1 MRGLNINKKFWRK
14 TLIRKRKQILTLILA
29 SVISSTLCYKVNA
42 AYPTRK
48 RLAGEDRYITSL
60 KVAQDGWD
68 SSYYAV
74 LACGEDYPDALS
86 SVPLAKKYDAPI
98 LLTHRTYI
106 DSSIVEELKSLK
118 VGKVFIIGGTASIS
132 DTILNQ
138 LNSLGIQTERIGGV
152 DRYDTSVKIAQK
164 FGKVDTLTVASG
176 EDYADAISI
185 GSAAGAMGVPVLLV
199 PKNIMPEGTKS
210 YIQELNTV
218 INSDYSNK
226 QKGQTTNSSNEG
238 EFRNIKVFVVGDNS
252 VVSDNVAREF
262 ENTFKD
268 DVTNE
273 QFGYVERITGS
284 DKYERNINVIARFLE
299 KSTGDPVEY
308 DDNDDDYTN
317 TNYSTEDDLFSLN
330 NIFVASGEGFADA
343 LSGAAEAAKNRAP
356 VILSGASNS
365 SLIKD
370 LILTKIPNYNNDSI
384 NPEYITILG
393 GEGVLPDSRIR
404 DIFGYIIGDKNAS
417 TGDSSITTFQD
428 SKLEK
433 LIRDKVGKPT
443 GTLSYSD
450 LKGITSL
457 NLSNEGI
464 TDISGLENCVNLK
477 SLDLSYNQI
486 EKVNP
491 LLKLYDIKDLN
502 LSHNKISDVSYLSNL
517 TSLEQLNLS
526 DNNISDLS
534 HSRENTKDDDDSDYD
549 KTSDSVFKNMTHL
562 AFLDLS
568 NSIVK
573 YISRNSINS
582 SDLDE
587 LEYLIRLTSLNLK
600 GTSVG
605 SLTNLKELE
614 TLTTLNLS
622 DTSVSN
628 LDPLKEL
635 TDLTYLDL
643 SDNGRIDGDDLKPL
657 QYLTKL
663 KYLNLSNN
671 RIDDLTYLKGL
682 KNLNTLYLEDNPI
695 QDYTP
700 ILFYEKSLYYRD
712 FDISSISGDV
722 TYSKDSTIDGLIK
735 SQISDFEDVYE
746 YGDYDKLR
754 FRVLYRP
761 YDTGAYSDTLKGLK
775 QEMDWLQQEIASG
788 GMSSL
793 ELKNVNDD
801 LTSVENEIS
810 DVSKKDV
817 MNSEV
822 ANLENQLSSCYDA
835 KDMEKVIN
843 KINYKYADY
852 RYDYYRTLIDRC
864 TDDIQNIKAQ
874 IQLIG
879 LQGSGYSGTNT
890 IDSLQNMLEE
900 KQKNKDFA
908 EEKINMYDRY
918 RNFFNAVNSVL
929 EQN

>member
-1 MRGLNINKKFWRK
+1 M
-14 TLIRKRKQILTLILA
+14 IRKRKQILTLILA

-138 LNSLGIQTERIGGV
+138 LNSLDIQTERIGGV
-152 DRYDTSVKIAQK
+152 DRYDTSVKIAEK
-164 FGKVDTLTVASG
+164 FGKVNTLTVATG

-199 PKNIMPEGTKS
+199 PKNIMPEGTRN
-210 YIQELNTV
+210 YIEELNTV
-218 INSDYSNK
+218 INSDYNNK

-299 KSTGDPVEY
+299 KSTGTDVDY
-308 DDNDDDYTN
+308 DDDDDDDYTK
-317 TNYSTEDDLFSLN
+317 TDYSTKYDLFSLN
-330 NIFVASGEGFADA
+330 NIFVASGDGFADA

-356 VILSGASNS
+356 VILSGTSNS
-365 SLIKD
+365 NLIKD
-370 LILTKIPNYNNDSI
+370 LILTKIPNYNNDST
-384 NPEYITILG
+384 NPEYITVLG
-393 GEGVLPDSRIR
+393 GEGVLPNSRVR
-404 DIFGYIIGDKNAS
+404 EIFGYIIGDKNTS

-433 LIRDKVGKPT
+433 LIRDKVGKPI
-443 GTLSYSD
+443 GTLAYSD
-450 LKGITSL
+450 LKNITSL

-464 TDISGLENCVNLK
+464 TDISGLESCVNLK

-486 EKVNP
+486 KDVKP

-568 NSIVK
+568 NSSVSGSYSYK
-573 YISRNSINS
+573 NSIDS

-600 GTSVG
+600 GTNVA

-628 LDPLKEL
+628 LEPLEEL

-643 SDNGRIDGDDLKPL
+643 SNNSRIDGDDLKPL

-695 QDYTP
+695 LDYTP
-700 ILFYEKSLYYRD
+700 ILSYKNSLYYRD

-722 TYSKDSTIDGLIK
+722 TYSKDSTIDGSIK
-735 SQISDFEDVYE
+735 GQINDFEDVYE

-801 LTSVENEIS
+801 LTSVKNELS
-810 DVSKKDV
+810 DITKKDA
-817 MNSEV
+817 MNSEA
-822 ANLENQLSSCYDA
+822 ANLENQLSSSYDA
-835 KDMEKVIN
+835 KDMEKIIN
-843 KINYKYADY
+843 KINYEYSDY
-852 RYDYYRTLIDRC
+852 RYDYYRTLVDRC
-864 TDDIQNIKAQ
+864 TSDIQNIKAQ

-879 LQGSGYSGTNT
+879 LQGSGYSSTNT

>member
-1 MRGLNINKKFWRK
+1 ML
-14 TLIRKRKQILTLILA
+14 RKRKQILTLIVA

-42 AYPTRK
+42 SYPTRK

-106 DSSIVEELKSLK
+106 DPSTVEELKSLK

-132 DTILNQ
+132 DTILSQ
-138 LNSLGIQTERIGGV
+138 LNSLNIQMERIGGV
-152 DRYDTSVKIAQK
+152 DRYDTSVKIAEK
-164 FGKVDTLTVASG
+164 FGKVNTLTVATG

-199 PKNIMPEGTKS
+199 PKNIMPESTKS
-210 YIQELNTV
+210 YIEELNTV
-218 INSDYSNK
+218 INSEYNNK

-252 VVSDNVAREF
+252 VVSDNVTREF

-268 DVTNE
+268 DVNNE
-273 QFGYVERITGS
+273 QFGYVERIIGS

-299 KSTGDPVEY
+299 KSTGTDVKY
-308 DDNDDDYTN
+308 DDDDDDYTK
-317 TNYSTEDDLFSLN
+317 TDYSTKYDLFSLN

-356 VILSGASNS
+356 VILSGDSNS
-365 SLIKD
+365 SIIKD
-370 LILTKIPNYNNDSI
+370 LILTKIPNYDYDST
-384 NPEYITILG
+384 NPEYITVLG

-404 DIFGYIIGDKNAS
+404 EIFGYIIGDKSAS
-417 TGDSSITTFQD
+417 TGDSSVTTFQD

-443 GTLSYSD
+443 GTLTYSD
-450 LKGITSL
+450 LKNITSL

-486 EKVNP
+486 KDVRP
-491 LLKLYDIKDLN
+491 LLKLYDLKDLN
-502 LSHNKISDVSYLSNL
+502 LSHNRISDVSYLSNL

-526 DNNISDLS
+526 DNNISDLG
-534 HSRENTKDDDDSDYD
+534 HSRENSKDDDDDDYD
-549 KTSDSVFKNMTHL
+549 KTSDSVFKNMAHL

-568 NSIVK
+568 NSNVK
-573 YISRNSINS
+573 YISKNSIDS

-605 SLTNLKELE
+605 SLTHLEELT

-628 LDPLKEL
+628 LDPLEEL
-635 TDLTYLDL
+635 INLTYLDL
-643 SDNGRIDGDDLKPL
+643 SSNSSIDGDDLEPL

-700 ILFYEKSLYYRD
+700 ILSYKNSLYYRD
-712 FDISSISGDV
+712 FDISSISGDI
-722 TYSKDSTIDGLIK
+722 TYSQDSTIDGLIK
-735 SQISDFEDVYE
+735 TQISDFEDVYK
-746 YGDYDKLR
+746 YSDYDKLR

-761 YDTGAYSDTLKGLK
+761 YDIGAYSDTLENLK
-775 QEMDWLQQEIASG
+775 LEMDWLKREITLG

-810 DVSKKDV
+810 DISKKDA
-817 MNSEV
+817 MNSQV
-822 ANLENQLSSCYDA
+822 ANLENQLSSSYDA
-835 KDMEKVIN
+835 KDMEKAIN
-843 KINYKYADY
+843 KINYQYADY
-852 RYDYYRTLIDRC
+852 RYDYYRTLVERC

-879 LQGSGYSGTNT
+879 LQGTGYSSLNT

-900 KQKNKDFA
+900 KQKDKDFA
-908 EEKINMYDRY
+908 EEKIDMYDRY

>member
-1 MRGLNINKKFWRK
+1 M
-14 TLIRKRKQILTLILA
+14 IRKRKQILTLILA

-138 LNSLGIQTERIGGV
+138 LNSLDIQTERIGGV
-152 DRYDTSVKIAQK
+152 DRYDTSVKIAEK
-164 FGKVDTLTVASG
+164 FGKVNTLTVATG

-199 PKNIMPEGTKS
+199 PKNIMPEGTRN
-210 YIQELNTV
+210 YIEELNTV
-218 INSDYSNK
+218 INSDYNNK

-299 KSTGDPVEY
+299 KSTGTDVDY
-308 DDNDDDYTN
+308 DDVDDDDYTK
-317 TNYSTEDDLFSLN
+317 TDYSTKYDLFSLN
-330 NIFVASGEGFADA
+330 NIFVASGDGFADA

-356 VILSGASNS
+356 VILSGTSNS
-365 SLIKD
+365 NLIKD
-370 LILTKIPNYNNDSI
+370 LILTKIPNYNNDST
-384 NPEYITILG
+384 NPEYITVLG
-393 GEGVLPDSRIR
+393 GEGVLPNSRVR
-404 DIFGYIIGDKNAS
+404 EIFGYIIGDKNTS

-433 LIRDKVGKPT
+433 LIRDKVGKPI
-443 GTLSYSD
+443 GTLAYSD
-450 LKGITSL
+450 LKNITSL

-464 TDISGLENCVNLK
+464 TDISGLESCVNLK

-486 EKVNP
+486 KDVKP

-568 NSIVK
+568 NSSVSGSYSYK
-573 YISRNSINS
+573 NSIDS

-600 GTSVG
+600 GTNVA

-628 LDPLKEL
+628 LEPLEEL

-643 SDNGRIDGDDLKPL
+643 SNNSRIDGDDLKPL

-695 QDYTP
+695 LDYTP
-700 ILFYEKSLYYRD
+700 ILSYKNSLYYRD

-735 SQISDFEDVYE
+735 GQINDFEDVYE

-801 LTSVENEIS
+801 LTSVKNELS
-810 DVSKKDV
+810 DITKKDA
-817 MNSEV
+817 MNSEA
-822 ANLENQLSSCYDA
+822 ANLENQLSSSYDA
-835 KDMEKVIN
+835 KDMEKIIN
-843 KINYKYADY
+843 KINYEYSDY
-852 RYDYYRTLIDRC
+852 RYDYYRTLVDRC
-864 TDDIQNIKAQ
+864 TSDIQNIKAQ

-879 LQGSGYSGTNT
+879 LQGSGYSSTNT

>member
-1 MRGLNINKKFWRK
+1 M
-14 TLIRKRKQILTLILA
+14 IRKRKQILTLILA

-42 AYPTRK
+42 SYPTRK

-106 DSSIVEELKSLK
+106 DSSTVEEIKSLK

-138 LNSLGIQTERIGGV
+138 LNSLNVQTERIGGV
-152 DRYDTSVKIAQK
+152 DRYDTSVKIAEK
-164 FGKVDTLTVASG
+164 FGKVNTLTVATG

-185 GSAAGAMGVPVLLV
+185 GSAAGAMGIPVLLV
-199 PKNIMPEGTKS
+199 PKNIMPESTKS
-210 YIQELNTV
+210 YIEELNTV
-218 INSDYSNK
+218 INSEYSNK
-226 QKGQTTNSSNEG
+226 QKGQTTKDTNEG

-268 DVTNE
+268 DVNNE
-273 QFGYVERITGS
+273 QFGYVERITGR

-299 KSTGDPVEY
+299 KSTGTDVKY
-308 DDNDDDYTN
+308 DDDDDDYTK
-317 TNYSTEDDLFSLN
+317 TEYSTKYDLFSLN

-343 LSGAAEAAKNRAP
+343 LAGAAEAAKNRAP
-356 VILSGASNS
+356 VILSGDSNS

-370 LILTKIPNYNNDSI
+370 LILTKIPNYNNDST
-384 NPEYITILG
+384 NPEYITVLG

-404 DIFGYIIGDKNAS
+404 DIFGYIIGDKNVS
-417 TGDSSITTFQD
+417 TGDSSVTTFQD

-443 GTLSYSD
+443 GTLAYSD
-450 LKGITSL
+450 LKDITSL

-464 TDISGLENCVNLK
+464 TDISGLESCVNLK

-486 EKVNP
+486 KDVKP

-534 HSRENTKDDDDSDYD
+534 HSRENSKDDDDNDYD
-549 KTSDSVFKNMTHL
+549 KTSDSVFKNMAHL

-568 NSIVK
+568 NSNVIGSYSYK
-573 YISRNSINS
+573 NSIDS

-600 GTSVG
+600 GTNVG
-605 SLTNLKELE
+605 SLTNLKKLK

-622 DTSVSN
+622 DTSVTN

-643 SDNGRIDGDDLKPL
+643 SSNSSIDGDDLKPL

-682 KNLNTLYLEDNPI
+682 ESLNTLYLEDNPI
-695 QDYTP
+695 KDYTP
-700 ILFYEKSLYYRD
+700 ILSYKNSLYYRD
-712 FDISSISGDV
+712 FDISSISGDI
-722 TYSKDSTIDGLIK
+722 TYSENSTIDGLIK
-735 SQISDFEDVYE
+735 VQISDFEKIYG

-761 YDTGAYSDTLKGLK
+761 YDMGAYSDTLTSLK
-775 QEMDWLQQEIASG
+775 QEMDWLKGQITLG

-793 ELKNVNDD
+793 ELKSVNDD
-801 LTSVENEIS
+801 LTSIENEIS
-810 DVSKKDV
+810 DISKKDA

-822 ANLENQLSSCYDA
+822 ANLENQLSSSYDA
-835 KDMEKVIN
+835 KDMEKAIN
-843 KINYKYADY
+843 KINYQYADY

-879 LQGSGYSGTNT
+879 LQGSGYSSTVT
-890 IDSLQNMLEE
+890 IDSLQNMLDE

-908 EEKINMYDRY
+908 KEKIDMYDKY
-918 RNFFNAVNSVL
+918 KSFFNAINSVL

>member
-1 MRGLNINKKFWRK
+1 M
-14 TLIRKRKQILTLILA
+14 IRKRKQILTLILA

-86 SVPLAKKYDAPI
+86 SIPLAKKYDAPI

-138 LNSLGIQTERIGGV
+138 LNSLDIQTERIGGV
-152 DRYDTSVKIAQK
+152 DRYDTSVKIAEK
-164 FGKVDTLTVASG
+164 FGKVNTLTVATG

-199 PKNIMPEGTKS
+199 PKNIMPEGTRN
-210 YIQELNTV
+210 YIEELNTV
-218 INSDYSNK
+218 INSDYNNK

-299 KSTGDPVEY
+299 KSTGTDVDY
-308 DDNDDDYTN
+308 DDVDDDDYTK
-317 TNYSTEDDLFSLN
+317 TDYSTKYDLFSLN
-330 NIFVASGEGFADA
+330 NIFVASGDGFADA

-356 VILSGASNS
+356 VILSGTSNS
-365 SLIKD
+365 NLIKD
-370 LILTKIPNYNNDSI
+370 LILTKIPNYNNDST
-384 NPEYITILG
+384 NPEYITVLG
-393 GEGVLPDSRIR
+393 GEGVLPNSRVR
-404 DIFGYIIGDKNAS
+404 EIFGYIIGDKNTS

-433 LIRDKVGKPT
+433 LIRDKVGKPI
-443 GTLSYSD
+443 GTLAYSD
-450 LKGITSL
+450 LKNITSL

-464 TDISGLENCVNLK
+464 TDISGLESCVNLK

-486 EKVNP
+486 KDVKP

-568 NSIVK
+568 NSSVSGSYSYK
-573 YISRNSINS
+573 NSIDS

-600 GTSVG
+600 GTNVA

-628 LDPLKEL
+628 LEPLEEL

-643 SDNGRIDGDDLKPL
+643 SNNSRIDGDDLKPL

-695 QDYTP
+695 LDYTP
-700 ILFYEKSLYYRD
+700 ILSYKNSLYYRD

-722 TYSKDSTIDGLIK
+722 TYSKDSTIDGSIK
-735 SQISDFEDVYE
+735 GQINDFEDVYE

-801 LTSVENEIS
+801 LTSVKNELS
-810 DVSKKDV
+810 DITKKDA
-817 MNSEV
+817 MNSEA
-822 ANLENQLSSCYDA
+822 ANLENQLSSSYDA
-835 KDMEKVIN
+835 KDMEKIIN
-843 KINYKYADY
+843 KINYEYSDY
-852 RYDYYRTLIDRC
+852 RYDYYRTLVDRC
-864 TDDIQNIKAQ
+864 TSDIQNIKAQ

-879 LQGSGYSGTNT
+879 LQGSGYSSTNT

>member
-1 MRGLNINKKFWRK
+1 M
-14 TLIRKRKQILTLILA
+14 IRKRKQILTLILA

-138 LNSLGIQTERIGGV
+138 LNSLDIQTERIGGV
-152 DRYDTSVKIAQK
+152 DRYDTSVKIAEK
-164 FGKVDTLTVASG
+164 FGKVNTLTVATG

-199 PKNIMPEGTKS
+199 PKNIMPEGTRN
-210 YIQELNTV
+210 YIEELNTV
-218 INSDYSNK
+218 INSDYNNK

-284 DKYERNINVIARFLE
+284 DKYERNINVIARFLQ
-299 KSTGDPVEY
+299 KSTGTDVDY
-308 DDNDDDYTN
+308 DDVDDDDYTK
-317 TNYSTEDDLFSLN
+317 TDYSTKYDLFSLN
-330 NIFVASGEGFADA
+330 NIFVASGDGFADA

-356 VILSGASNS
+356 VILSGTSNS
-365 SLIKD
+365 NLIKD
-370 LILTKIPNYNNDSI
+370 LILTKIPNYNNDST
-384 NPEYITILG
+384 NPEYITVLG
-393 GEGVLPDSRIR
+393 GEGVLPNSRVR
-404 DIFGYIIGDKNAS
+404 EIFGYIIGDKNTS

-443 GTLSYSD
+443 GTLAYSD
-450 LKGITSL
+450 LKNITSL

-464 TDISGLENCVNLK
+464 TDISGLESCVNLK

-486 EKVNP
+486 KDVKP

-568 NSIVK
+568 NSSVSGSYSYK
-573 YISRNSINS
+573 NSIDS

-600 GTSVG
+600 GTNVA

-628 LDPLKEL
+628 LEPLEEL

-643 SDNGRIDGDDLKPL
+643 SNNSRIDGDDLKPL

-695 QDYTP
+695 LDYTP
-700 ILFYEKSLYYRD
+700 ILSYKNSLYYRD

-735 SQISDFEDVYE
+735 GQINDFEDVYE

-801 LTSVENEIS
+801 LTSVKNELS
-810 DVSKKDV
+810 DITKKDA
-817 MNSEV
+817 MNSEA
-822 ANLENQLSSCYDA
+822 ANLENQLSSSYDA
-835 KDMEKVIN
+835 KDMEKIIN
-843 KINYKYADY
+843 KINYEYSDY
-852 RYDYYRTLIDRC
+852 RYDYYRTLVDRC
-864 TDDIQNIKAQ
+864 TSDIQNIKAQ

-879 LQGSGYSGTNT
+879 LQGSGYSSTNT

>member
-1 MRGLNINKKFWRK
+1 M
-14 TLIRKRKQILTLILA
+14 IRKRKQILTLILA

-138 LNSLGIQTERIGGV
+138 LNSLDIQTERIGGV
-152 DRYDTSVKIAQK
+152 DRYDTSVKIAEK
-164 FGKVDTLTVASG
+164 FGKVNTLTVATG

-199 PKNIMPEGTKS
+199 PKNIMPEGTRN
-210 YIQELNTV
+210 YIEELNTV
-218 INSDYSNK
+218 INSDYNNK

-238 EFRNIKVFVVGDNS
+238 ELRNIKVFVVGDNS

-284 DKYERNINVIARFLE
+284 DKYERNINVIARFLQ
-299 KSTGDPVEY
+299 KSTGTDVDY
-308 DDNDDDYTN
+308 DDVDDDDYTK
-317 TNYSTEDDLFSLN
+317 TDYSTKYDLFSLN
-330 NIFVASGEGFADA
+330 NIFVASGDGFADA

-356 VILSGASNS
+356 VILSGTSNS
-365 SLIKD
+365 NLIKD
-370 LILTKIPNYNNDSI
+370 LILTKIPNYNNDST
-384 NPEYITILG
+384 NPEYITVLG
-393 GEGVLPDSRIR
+393 GEGVLPNSRVR
-404 DIFGYIIGDKNAS
+404 EIFGYIIGDKNTS

-443 GTLSYSD
+443 GTLAYSD
-450 LKGITSL
+450 LKNITSL

-464 TDISGLENCVNLK
+464 TDISGLESCVNLK

-486 EKVNP
+486 KDVKP

-568 NSIVK
+568 NSSVSGSYSYK
-573 YISRNSINS
+573 NSIDS

-600 GTSVG
+600 GTNVA

-628 LDPLKEL
+628 LEPLEEL

-643 SDNGRIDGDDLKPL
+643 SNNSRIDGDDLKPL

-695 QDYTP
+695 LDYTP
-700 ILFYEKSLYYRD
+700 ILSYKNSLYYRD

-735 SQISDFEDVYE
+735 GQINDFEDVYE

-801 LTSVENEIS
+801 LTSVKNELS
-810 DVSKKDV
+810 DITKKDA
-817 MNSEV
+817 MNSEA
-822 ANLENQLSSCYDA
+822 ANLENQLSSSYDA
-835 KDMEKVIN
+835 KDMEKIIN
-843 KINYKYADY
+843 KINYEYSDY
-852 RYDYYRTLIDRC
+852 RYDYYRTLVDRC
-864 TDDIQNIKAQ
+864 TSDIQNIKAQ

-879 LQGSGYSGTNT
+879 LQGSGYSSTNT

>member
-1 MRGLNINKKFWRK
+1 M
-14 TLIRKRKQILTLILA
+14 IRKRKQILTLILA

-138 LNSLGIQTERIGGV
+138 LNSLDIQTERIGGV
-152 DRYDTSVKIAQK
+152 DRYDTSVKIAEK
-164 FGKVDTLTVASG
+164 FGKVNTLTVATG

-199 PKNIMPEGTKS
+199 PKNIMPEGTRN
-210 YIQELNTV
+210 YIEELNTV
-218 INSDYSNK
+218 INSDYNNK

-299 KSTGDPVEY
+299 KSTGTDVDY
-308 DDNDDDYTN
+308 DDVDDDDYTK
-317 TNYSTEDDLFSLN
+317 TDYSTKYDLFSLN
-330 NIFVASGEGFADA
+330 NIFVASGDGFADA

-356 VILSGASNS
+356 VILSGTSNS
-365 SLIKD
+365 NLIKD
-370 LILTKIPNYNNDSI
+370 LILTKIPNYNNDST
-384 NPEYITILG
+384 NPEYITVLG
-393 GEGVLPDSRIR
+393 GEGVLPNSRVR
-404 DIFGYIIGDKNAS
+404 EIFGYIIGDKNTS

-433 LIRDKVGKPT
+433 LIRDKVGKPI
-443 GTLSYSD
+443 GTLAYSD
-450 LKGITSL
+450 LKNITSL

-464 TDISGLENCVNLK
+464 TDISGLESCVNLK

-486 EKVNP
+486 KDVKP

-568 NSIVK
+568 NSSVSGSYSYK
-573 YISRNSINS
+573 NSIDS

-600 GTSVG
+600 GTNVA

-628 LDPLKEL
+628 LEPLEEL

-643 SDNGRIDGDDLKPL
+643 SNNSRIDGDDLKPL

-695 QDYTP
+695 LDYTP
-700 ILFYEKSLYYRD
+700 ILSYKNSLYYRD

-722 TYSKDSTIDGLIK
+722 TYSKDSTIDGSIK
-735 SQISDFEDVYE
+735 GQINDFEDVYE

-801 LTSVENEIS
+801 LTSVKNELS
-810 DVSKKDV
+810 DITKKDA
-817 MNSEV
+817 MNSEA
-822 ANLENQLSSCYDA
+822 ANLENQLSSSYDA
-835 KDMEKVIN
+835 KDMEKIIN
-843 KINYKYADY
+843 KINYEYSDY
-852 RYDYYRTLIDRC
+852 RYDYYRTLVDRC
-864 TDDIQNIKAQ
+864 TSDIQNIKAQ

-879 LQGSGYSGTNT
+879 LQGSGYSSTNT